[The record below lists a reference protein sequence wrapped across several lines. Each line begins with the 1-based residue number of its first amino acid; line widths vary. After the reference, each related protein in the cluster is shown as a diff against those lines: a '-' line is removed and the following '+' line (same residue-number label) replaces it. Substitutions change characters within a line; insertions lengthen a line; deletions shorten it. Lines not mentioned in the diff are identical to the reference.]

1 MEAQRTHVPTAPL
14 THHVD
19 VVTEF
24 TAGVDYRPV
33 VGLVVAAASALD
45 PPPAAER
52 VDDLRIALTEACSN
66 AVKVHRPE
74 AVDDPVVVACHLEDD
89 GRLMVEVRD
98 RGPGFD
104 PAQVTPLP
112 SPTDPARLEH
122 ESGLGVEL
130 IRELADEVSF
140 RPTEDGT
147 LVTMAMRL
155 REPPD

>member
-1 MEAQRTHVPTAPL
+1 MEPQRTQVPTAPL
-14 THHVD
+14 TDHVD

-24 TAGVDYRPV
+24 TAGLDYRPV
-33 VGLVVAAASALD
+33 VGLVVAAAAALD
-45 PPPAAER
+45 PPPVPQR
-52 VDDLRIALTEACSN
+52 VEDLRIALTEACSN
-66 AVKVHRPE
+66 AVKAHRPE

-104 PAQVTPLP
+104 PAQVAPLP
-112 SPTDPARLEH
+112 TATDPARLEH

-130 IRELADEVSF
+130 IRQLADEVSF
-140 RPTEDGT
+140 QPTDDGT

-155 REPPD
+155 REPPR